1 MKIVNGIRG
10 RIYIRFLILPLLML
24 LMMLIFAPQARAEE
38 MNADSTGFYYT
49 VQRGDTLSN
58 IATRHGST
66 VYAIS
71 VANNIVN
78 PNLIYAG
85 SVLWIPTAVPTQPIA
100 PTPQPPQ
107 PTQPIA
113 PPPHPDLSCRY
124 YHTVTWGDTMLRLS
138 QWYGVSP
145 WAIGQANGIYNLN
158 IIYRGQ
164 TLCIP

>member
-1 MKIVNGIRG
+1 MTAAMRMPG
-10 RIYIRFLILPLLML
+10 RAHVRFLILPLVMI
-24 LMMLIFAPQARAEE
+24 LMMLIFTPGAQAEE
-38 MNADSTGFYYT
+38 SSADSHGSYYT
-49 VQRGDTLSN
+49 VQPGDTLYS
-58 IATRHGST
+58 IATRYGST

-85 SVLWIPTAVPTQPIA
+85 SLLWIPTAVPAQPIEPPA
-100 PTPQPPQ
+100 QPDP
-107 PTQPIA
+107 
-113 PPPHPDLSCRY
+113 SCRY
-124 YHTVTWGDTMLRLS
+124 YHTVTWGDTMLRLGQYYS
-138 QWYGVSP
+138 VSP